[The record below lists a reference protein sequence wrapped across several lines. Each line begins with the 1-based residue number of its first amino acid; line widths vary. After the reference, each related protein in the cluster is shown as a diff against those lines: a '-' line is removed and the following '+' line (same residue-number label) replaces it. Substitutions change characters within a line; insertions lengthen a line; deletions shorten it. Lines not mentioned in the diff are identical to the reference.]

1 MPSNLP
7 TVTAR
12 GDLSLV
18 PDALVT
24 TSVHD
29 VIIDEFVLLLY
40 DAYPSSHWKF
50 PKFYIN
56 T

>member
-1 MPSNLP
+1 MPCNLP
-7 TVTAR
+7 TVMAR

-40 DAYPSSHWKF
+40 YAYPHHTGNSPHL
-50 PKFYIN
+50 